1 MIIAFVFTLHDSR
14 RTRISLAKSAQVL
27 KESEVS
33 WLNRLTKLQF
43 SSTAVQKT
51 KINANCIHTTRR
63 ASDYG
68 GAGPDCADADAD
80 SGADADGDGDVDV
93 GADVEVDG

>member
-1 MIIAFVFTLHDSR
+1 MIISFVFSLHDSR
-14 RTRISLAKSAQVL
+14 RNRISLAKSVQVL
-27 KESEVS
+27 KVSKAS
-33 WLNRLTKLQF
+33 WLDRLAKLQV

-51 KINANCIHTTRR
+51 KINVNCIHTTRR

-68 GAGPDCADADAD
+68 GAVPDCVDADAD
-80 SGADADGDGDVDV
+80 SGADADGDVDV